1 MNIKSDIAL
10 SDSGFVFNPASGES
24 YTVNPIGV
32 EIIQLL
38 KDGKSIAE
46 VSELILENY
55 NTDLI
60 TIDKD
65 LNDFIV
71 MLKQYSLVDNNDQ
84 AKAHNSCYGLKR
96 D

>member
-38 KDGKSIAE
+38 KDGKSIEE
-46 VSELILENY
+46 VSKLILENY
-55 NTDLI
+55 NTDLT

-71 MLKQYSLVDNNDQ
+71 MLKQYSLIESND
-84 AKAHNSCYGLKR
+84 
-96 D
+96 

>member
-38 KDGKSIAE
+38 KEGKSIQE
-46 VSELILENY
+46 VCELILENY
-55 NTDLI
+55 NTDLT

-71 MLKQYSLVDNNDQ
+71 MLKQYSLIDNND
-84 AKAHNSCYGLKR
+84 
-96 D
+96 

>member
-32 EIIQLL
+32 EIIQFL
-38 KDGKSIAE
+38 KDGKSIEE

-55 NTDLI
+55 NTDLK

-71 MLKQYSLVDNNDQ
+71 MLKQYSLVDNND
-84 AKAHNSCYGLKR
+84 
-96 D
+96 

>member
-46 VSELILENY
+46 VSEQILENY
-55 NTDLI
+55 NTDLT

-71 MLKQYSLVDNNDQ
+71 MLKQYSLIDSND
-84 AKAHNSCYGLKR
+84 
-96 D
+96 

>member
-38 KDGKSIAE
+38 KDGKSIQE

-55 NTDLI
+55 NSDLP

-71 MLKQYSLVDNNDQ
+71 MLKQYSLIDNND
-84 AKAHNSCYGLKR
+84 
-96 D
+96 

>member
-32 EIIQLL
+32 EIIQFL

-46 VSELILENY
+46 VSEQILENY
-55 NTDLI
+55 NTDL
-60 TIDKD
+60 TTVDKD

-71 MLKQYSLVDNNDQ
+71 MLKQYSLIDNND
-84 AKAHNSCYGLKR
+84 
-96 D
+96 

>member
-46 VSELILENY
+46 VSELILKNY
-55 NTDLI
+55 NTDFT

-71 MLKQYSLVDNNDQ
+71 MLKQYSLIDNND
-84 AKAHNSCYGLKR
+84 
-96 D
+96 

>member
-46 VSELILENY
+46 VSELILKNY
-55 NTDLI
+55 NTDFT

-71 MLKQYSLVDNNDQ
+71 MLKQYSLIDSND
-84 AKAHNSCYGLKR
+84 
-96 D
+96 

>member
-32 EIIQLL
+32 EIIQFL
-38 KDGKSIAE
+38 KDGKSIQE
-46 VSELILENY
+46 VCELILENY
-55 NTDLI
+55 NTDL
-60 TIDKD
+60 TTVDKD

-71 MLKQYSLVDNNDQ
+71 MLKQYSLIDNND
-84 AKAHNSCYGLKR
+84 
-96 D
+96 

>member
-1 MNIKSDIAL
+1 MCKMYFVLAL

-32 EIIQLL
+32 EIIQFL
-38 KDGKSIAE
+38 KDGKSIEE

-55 NTDLI
+55 NTDLK

-71 MLKQYSLVDNNDQ
+71 MLKQYSLVDNND
-84 AKAHNSCYGLKR
+84 
-96 D
+96 

>member
-71 MLKQYSLVDNNDQ
+71 MLKQYSLIDSND
-84 AKAHNSCYGLKR
+84 
-96 D
+96 

>member
-1 MNIKSDIAL
+1 MKIWVMNIKSDIAL

-32 EIIQLL
+32 EIIQFL
-38 KDGKSIAE
+38 KDGKSIEE

-55 NTDLI
+55 NTDLK

-71 MLKQYSLVDNNDQ
+71 MLKQYSLVDNND
-84 AKAHNSCYGLKR
+84 
-96 D
+96 

>member
-46 VSELILENY
+46 VSEQILENY

-71 MLKQYSLVDNNDQ
+71 MLKQYSLIDSND
-84 AKAHNSCYGLKR
+84 
-96 D
+96 

>member
-46 VSELILENY
+46 VSEQILENY
-55 NTDLI
+55 NTDL
-60 TIDKD
+60 TTVDKD

-71 MLKQYSLVDNNDQ
+71 MLKQYSLIDSND
-84 AKAHNSCYGLKR
+84 
-96 D
+96 

>member
-32 EIIQLL
+32 EIIQFL
-38 KDGKSIAE
+38 KDGKSIQE
-46 VSELILENY
+46 VCELILENY
-55 NTDLI
+55 NTDLT

-65 LNDFIV
+65 LNDFVV
-71 MLKQYSLVDNNDQ
+71 MLKQYSLIDSND
-84 AKAHNSCYGLKR
+84 
-96 D
+96 

>member
-38 KDGKSIAE
+38 KDGKSIEE

-55 NTDLI
+55 NTDFT

-71 MLKQYSLVDNNDQ
+71 MLKQYSLIDND
-84 AKAHNSCYGLKR
+84 

>member
-32 EIIQLL
+32 EIIQFL
-38 KDGKSIAE
+38 KDGKSIEE

-55 NTDLI
+55 STDLT

-71 MLKQYSLVDNNDQ
+71 MLKQYSLIDND
-84 AKAHNSCYGLKR
+84 

>member
-32 EIIQLL
+32 EIIQFL
-38 KDGKSIAE
+38 KDGKSIQE

-55 NTDLI
+55 NTDL
-60 TIDKD
+60 TTVDKD

-71 MLKQYSLVDNNDQ
+71 MLKQYSLIDNND
-84 AKAHNSCYGLKR
+84 
-96 D
+96 

>member
-46 VSELILENY
+46 VSELILKNY
-55 NTDLI
+55 NTDF
-60 TIDKD
+60 TTVDKD
-65 LNDFIV
+65 LNDFMV
-71 MLKQYSLVDNNDQ
+71 MLKQYSLIDNND
-84 AKAHNSCYGLKR
+84 
-96 D
+96 

>member
-32 EIIQLL
+32 EIMQFL
-38 KDGKSIAE
+38 KDGKSIQE

-55 NTDLI
+55 NSDLP

-71 MLKQYSLVDNNDQ
+71 MLKQYSLIDNND
-84 AKAHNSCYGLKR
+84 
-96 D
+96 

>member
-38 KDGKSIAE
+38 KDGRSIAE
-46 VSELILENY
+46 VSEQILENY
-55 NTDLI
+55 NTDI
-60 TIDKD
+60 TTVDKD

-71 MLKQYSLVDNNDQ
+71 MLKQYSLIESND
-84 AKAHNSCYGLKR
+84 
-96 D
+96 

>member
-38 KDGKSIAE
+38 KDGKSIQE

-55 NTDLI
+55 NTDI
-60 TIDKD
+60 TTVDKD

-71 MLKQYSLVDNNDQ
+71 MLKQYSLIESND
-84 AKAHNSCYGLKR
+84 Y
-96 D
+96 